1 MAYTGLDYIV
11 GTAGENFGSFFVVP
25 VL

>member
-11 GTAGENFGSFFVVP
+11 GTAGGNFGSFFVVP